1 MNKRTMNKRGDI
13 AITILV
19 IGVIVLCGLAL
30 ASFFISEKNQE
41 SELNEF
47 LYLQKVYNQAE
58 SVKFSGGIGSF
69 EGFRLEE
76 EEKYVFEKT
85 FFREG
90 WFSDEEVMK
99 VRYEFEG

>member
-1 MNKRTMNKRGDI
+1 MTKKTMNKRGDI

-30 ASFFISEKNQE
+30 VSFFMSEKNQE
-41 SELNEF
+41 SELSEF
-47 LYLQKVYNQAE
+47 LYLQKIYNQAE
-58 SVKFSGGIGSF
+58 SIRFSGGISNYP
-69 EGFRLEE
+69 GFSATEE
-76 EEKYVFEKT
+76 RYVFEKT

-99 VRYEFEG
+99 VRYRFGG